1 VMKKPQRPDFAA
13 RDEVLGKLQ
22 EKIQEFST
30 KAKTAAS
37 ELDAL
42 QNEAK
47 TNSKMEACRRGLA
60 NTVHTKTQA
69 KVRVARS
76 CQRWEATLAKCRL
89 SARTGITRHGSP
101 HASRLIICD
110 CVLGLM
116 IGRALSNSHPRGGPW
131 FAPVARRQR

>member
-1 VMKKPQRPDFAA
+1 MTAVRPTPDSEATPSKNGKAMKKPQRPDFAA

-22 EKIQEFST
+22 EKVQEFSA

-60 NTVHTKTQA
+60 NTVHTKTQT
-69 KVRVARS
+69 KVRVKRS
-76 CQRWEATLAKCRL
+76 CQRWEATQRSVGFSRVWAL
-89 SARTGITRHGSP
+89 
-101 HASRLIICD
+101 HA
-110 CVLGLM
+110 
-116 IGRALSNSHPRGGPW
+116 N
-131 FAPVARRQR
+131 ARRMQAS

>member
-1 VMKKPQRPDFAA
+1 VVCLGFPCSLLVLAGLAVKPRPSTAMTAVRPMPDSEATPSRNGKVMKKPQRPDFAA

-22 EKIQEFST
+22 EKVQEFST

-60 NTVHTKTQA
+60 NTVHTKTQT

-76 CQRWEATLAKCRL
+76 CQR
-89 SARTGITRHGSP
+89 
-101 HASRLIICD
+101 
-110 CVLGLM
+110 
-116 IGRALSNSHPRGGPW
+116 
-131 FAPVARRQR
+131 